1 MIPLFWSVFFLSI
14 LSWLIYPLALVLI
27 GLFRRP
33 RRWPEPARWPDVS
46 ILVAARNEEK
56 HIGRRIENLLAQEYP
71 GRMEIL
77 VGSDA
82 SEDGTDA
89 VVSSYGSRGVI
100 LHRGAERSGKPM
112 LIQQM
117 FPISTGEVLVFT
129 DADTEFSP
137 DTVRQLVVPYCSDPR
152 VGCVDGS
159 RVNSL
164 SGPSCESVYW
174 KYERAVK
181 RACSR
186 LGAVL
191 GATGAVFSLRRSA
204 FLPLTRRRADDFELA
219 VMARVLGFSC
229 VFNDAAVA
237 AEPSPDDERQYRRM
251 VRIVSWMV
259 VSCFLLMGR
268 ALSRGRVA
276 LFLQLLV
283 HKLLRWMAGLFL
295 VAATATGGIL
305 SLSGAG
311 DTYSVLFWTLLAFH
325 AAAAAGFLL
334 RHRLPSKVLS
344 PYYFWLMNTASL
356 EGIFRTLSGNPVETW
371 EKVRAGSG
379 GGSVT

>member
-1 MIPLFWSVFFLSI
+1 MIPIFWSVFFLSI
-14 LSWLIYPLALVLI
+14 LSWLIYPLCLALI

-33 RRWPEPARWPDVS
+33 RRWIEPTQWPDVS

-56 HIGRRIENLLAQEYP
+56 HIGRRIENLLAQDYP
-71 GRMEIL
+71 GHVEIL

-82 SEDGTDA
+82 SDDGTDA
-89 VVSSYGSRGVI
+89 VVASYGNRGVI
-100 LHRGAERSGKPM
+100 LHRSEERSGKPM
-112 LIQQM
+112 LIQRM
-117 FPISTGEVLVFT
+117 FPVSTGEVLVLT

-137 DTVRQLVVPYCSDPR
+137 ETVRQLVVPYCSDPR

-164 SGPSCESVYW
+164 RGPSCESVYW

-181 RACSR
+181 SACSR

-204 FLPLTRRRADDFELA
+204 FLPLTRRRGDDFELA

-229 VFNDAAVA
+229 VFNGAAVA

-268 ALSRGRVA
+268 ALSRGRFA
-276 LFLQLLV
+276 LFFQLLV

-295 VAATATGGIL
+295 VAATVTGGIL
-305 SLSGAG
+305 ALSGAG
-311 DTYSVLFWTLLAFH
+311 TPYTALFWAMLAFH
-325 AAAAAGFLL
+325 AAAAAGFVL
-334 RHRLPSKVLS
+334 RRRLPSKALF

-379 GGSVT
+379 GGSIT

>member
-1 MIPLFWSVFFLSI
+1 MIAIFWTTFLLFT
-14 LSWLIYPLALVLI
+14 LSWLIYPLAMVI
-27 GLFRRP
+27 MGLFRRS
-33 RRWPEPARWPDVS
+33 RRWPEPTAWPDVS
-46 ILVAARNEEK
+46 VLVAARNEGNS
-56 HIGRRIENLLAQEYP
+56 IGRRIENLLSQDYP
-71 GRMEIL
+71 GHMEIL

-82 SEDGTDA
+82 SDDGTDA
-89 VVSSYGSRGVI
+89 VVSSYRTRGVQ
-100 LHRGAERSGKPM
+100 LLRSDVRSGKPM
-112 LIQQM
+112 LIQQL
-117 FPISTGEVLVFT
+117 FALSTGEVLVLT
-129 DADTEFSP
+129 DADTDFSP
-137 DTVRQLVVPYCSDPR
+137 DTVRQLVVPFCSDPR

-181 RACSR
+181 SACSR

-204 FLPLTRRRADDFELA
+204 FLPLTLRRADDFELA

-229 VFNDAAVA
+229 VFNGAAVA

-259 VSCFLLMGR
+259 VSCLLLMGR
-268 ALSRGRVA
+268 ALSKGRVV

-283 HKLLRWMAGLFL
+283 HKLLRWMSGLFL
-295 VAATATGGIL
+295 VAATVTGGL
-305 SLSGAG
+305 LSGGGTICA
-311 DTYSVLFWTLLAFH
+311 VLFWAMLAFH
-325 AAAAAGFLL
+325 GAAAAGLVL
-334 RHRLPSKVLS
+334 RRSLPSKLLF
-344 PYYFWLMNTASL
+344 PYYFWLMNAASL

-371 EKVRAGSG
+371 EKKVRTGSG
-379 GGSVT
+379 GGSSA